1 MLGWRRQRFLA
12 VITGLV
18 VSFGTPGQALSHGYA
33 HHESHEHAA
42 ASVDA
47 DLHAAVDGDLQVERN
62 DSNGS
67 SDHPHPELAG
77 CVCGRLHPIALGV
90 PAASPSVS
98 LAIALQD
105 ATSEFGDVDER
116 PPPRPDVAPL
126 NSRAPPSLT

>member
-1 MLGWRRQRFLA
+1 MLGSQRQRFLA

-47 DLHAAVDGDLQVERN
+47 DVHAAVDRDLQVAGK
-62 DSNGS
+62 DSHGS

-77 CVCGRLHPIALGV
+77 CVSGRLHLIASGI
-90 PAASPSVS
+90 PAATPSVS
-98 LAIALQD
+98 LSIALQD
-105 ATSEFGDVDER
+105 NTRECRDVDER
-116 PPPRPDVAPL
+116 PPPRPDVAPR
-126 NSRAPPSLT
+126 NSRAPPS

>member
-12 VITGLV
+12 VFTGLV

-47 DLHAAVDGDLQVERN
+47 GIDAAVDGHRQVEAE
-62 DSNGS
+62 DTHSS
-67 SDHPHPELAG
+67 SDHPHPELSG
-77 CVCGRLHPIALGV
+77 CVCGRLLLTTFAI
-90 PAASPSVS
+90 PAASPAVS
-98 LAIALQD
+98 PRGNLRD
-105 ATSEFGDVDER
+105 DTREFSDLDER
-116 PPPRPDVAPL
+116 PPSPHDAAPL